1 MQILMSLKKKKYLI
15 NYTNM
20 SQGNWKT
27 FQTLSF
33 YQNKI
38 KEDYTQEADQNDKE
52 SLDDVTK
59 FKWIHF

>member
-1 MQILMSLKKKKYLI
+1 LKRKK
-15 NYTNM
+15 
-20 SQGNWKT
+20 

-59 FKWIHF
+59 FK